1 MTSDPN
7 SAEVI
12 AQLMSDEYQG
22 QVWQDVVAAEE
33 GGGWSHQSA
42 VMGNNSATRGE
53 HSELAHSEY
62 PLPI

>member
-1 MTSDPN
+1 MTSDPI
-7 SAEVI
+7 SAEII

-33 GGGWSHQSA
+33 GRGGWSHQSA

-53 HSELAHSEY
+53 QSELAHSE
-62 PLPI
+62 